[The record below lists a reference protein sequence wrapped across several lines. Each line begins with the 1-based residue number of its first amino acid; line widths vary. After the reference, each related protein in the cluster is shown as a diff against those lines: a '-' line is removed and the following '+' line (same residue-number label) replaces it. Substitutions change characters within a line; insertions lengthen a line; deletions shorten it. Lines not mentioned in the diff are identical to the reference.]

1 MGSMSDCRESLFYRK
16 VKSCIEKYFPG
27 YSSEGGIHFESTCE
41 LTYGNSGFRDKYK
54 MDRCDLQ
61 NVLSKSGIL
70 LGFLFIKYNYER
82 LKMYRQLGSE
92 KNVGKIGKH
101 YNFYN
106 EKRNLWKNV
115 GIVITASHNP
125 HNENGIKIIDH
136 NGRQINMIY
145 EEYLSDLVNNHLR
158 YVKNNQ
164 ICTLDDIIYDTI
176 ILIAKIFKEE
186 IHIDLFDNTSFNSI
200 CDLDDTIHSSN
211 LHNILKGNIC
221 IGFDTR
227 NSSVH
232 LNRIIIESLHCLNIR
247 KCINNM
253 CYVTTPC
260 MHFTIN
266 FLNGI
271 FIDKKIDHTFMEKGE
286 YDIRKM
292 EDDLDFLSKFHLQ
305 NGESVWELY
314 YLYCGHL
321 EHTMECG
328 KGRGIPIGNVL
339 GVGLSDG
346 IPLKSMQKEGESAQ
360 DRREH
365 LRDRREHLQDRCE
378 HLQDRCE
385 HLRDR
390 CEHLQDRCEHL
401 RDRCELP
408 YLCAYNSDQFYF
420 DYFAYLFE
428 NLYNHL
434 SETYDKIFSTNC
446 KEEII
451 YVDCSNGIAS
461 LKLDNFKGIFTIL
474 KKKIIKIN
482 YIQDEKSIVNFECGA
497 DYVYSKRKLPINTPL
512 EKINSKFC
520 SFDGDAD
527 RIIYFFFDN
536 TLAEEP
542 SERDAPCNSVTCTRS
557 TNYGGDSNVVILDGP
572 KIACLFLKCIMKMLL
587 SVQVQEERNIPESN
601 ISLSI
606 CSIKKLDINIIH
618 TAYVNSAFIDHVRD
632 IKKNIRWD
640 EGLFRYINLNI
651 ICTKTGIKNLDN
663 VAQKSSIGILFES
676 NGHGTIYVDVN
687 HLNEWSE
694 KLRITE
700 EKHFVA
706 LKKYLLFFNQTT
718 GDAMID
724 FIAIEL
730 SLSFLN
736 LTINQ
741 WNKFYNPLPSYY
753 INVPC
758 PKKIMHTII
767 PHPDHEKY
775 LVEPKWLQGKID
787 QVVKEADAKY
797 GRCFVRP
804 SGTENIIRIYAEAQS
819 VSKVDEILCKVE
831 QAVRQYMERS

>member
-1 MGSMSDCRESLFYRK
+1 MGSILDCRESLFYGK
-16 VKSCIEKYFPG
+16 IKSCIEKYLPG
-27 YSSEGGIHFESTCE
+27 YSSEDGVHFESTCE
-41 LTYGNSGFRDKYK
+41 LSYGNSGFRDKYK
-54 MDRCDLQ
+54 NDRCDLQ

-70 LGFLFIKYNYER
+70 LGLLFIKYNYER

-92 KNVGKIGKH
+92 ENFGKVGKR

-106 EKRNLWKNV
+106 EKRNPWKNV

-158 YVKNNQ
+158 YVKNNKK
-164 ICTLDDIIYDTI
+164 CTLDDIIYDTI

-186 IHIDLFDNTSFNSI
+186 IHIDLFDNTTFNSI
-200 CDLDDTIHSSN
+200 RDLDDTIHSSN
-211 LHNILKGNIC
+211 LHSILKGNIC

-292 EDDLDFLSKFHLQ
+292 EDDLDFLPKFHVQ
-305 NGESVWELY
+305 NGKSVRELY
-314 YLYCGHL
+314 YLYCGHS
-321 EHTMECG
+321 EHTMEGG
-328 KGRGIPIGNVL
+328 KGRGIPIRNLL
-339 GVGLSDG
+339 GVSLPGG
-346 IPLKSMQKEGESAQ
+346 IPLKSMQNEGEPAQ
-360 DRREH
+360 DH
-365 LRDRREHLQDRCE
+365 SEHLQ
-378 HLQDRCE
+378 
-385 HLRDR
+385 
-390 CEHLQDRCEHL
+390 
-401 RDRCELP
+401 DRCELP

-428 NLYNHL
+428 NLHSHL
-434 SETYDKIFSTNC
+434 SQTYDNIFSRNC

-474 KKKIIKIN
+474 KKQIIKIN
-482 YIQDEKSIVNFECGA
+482 YIRDEKSILNFECGA

-527 RIIYFFFDN
+527 RIIYFFFNN
-536 TLAEEP
+536 TLAEDP
-542 SERDAPCNSVTCTRS
+542 NERDAPCNSVTSTRS
-557 TNYGGDSNVVILDGP
+557 TEYGGDSNVVILDGP
-572 KIACLFLKCIMKMLL
+572 KIACLFLKCIMKMLF
-587 SVQVQEERNIPESN
+587 SVQVQEERNTPESN
-601 ISLSI
+601 INLSI
-606 CSIKKLDINIIH
+606 CSVKKLDINIIH

-632 IKKNIRWD
+632 IKKNIRWE
-640 EGLFRYINLNI
+640 EGLFRYINMNI

-700 EKHFVA
+700 EKHFIA

-758 PKKIMHTII
+758 PKKIMHNII

-787 QVVKEADAKY
+787 HVVKEADAKY

-819 VSKVDEILCKVE
+819 VATVDEILCKVK
-831 QAVRQYMERS
+831 QAVCQYMERS